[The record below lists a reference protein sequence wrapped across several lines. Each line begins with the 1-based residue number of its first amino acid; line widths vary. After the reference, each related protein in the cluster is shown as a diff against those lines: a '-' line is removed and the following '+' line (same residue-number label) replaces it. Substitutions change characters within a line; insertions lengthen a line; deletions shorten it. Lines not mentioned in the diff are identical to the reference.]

1 MKQNACWSS
10 TLIFTYARNFRVT
23 CNYKTNVNA
32 STLMSIGF
40 NVHGETH
47 RSLRASIRRLMR
59 VRQKIGWTLNH
70 EDEGMRVAA
79 VDVPAGISASGS
91 SSHRHRRSEVPGWWS
106 VVSSEIHRAHDTPHI
121 ASASITRAHTRQ
133 GATSTSVGSP
143 GGTAYP
149 SPLSLSRS
157 PSSSFFRSFKDRVS
171 RTAVPWLWIS
181 RGSKV
186 AEPSTRGAPYSLRDT
201 WNEFAGIN
209 DPSLSSRKLRDAT
222 SKNRCFIA
230 ERFFRTSLSV
240 LILFG
245 NLLRLHWRV

>member
-149 SPLSLSRS
+149 SPPLTLSLSLFFILSLLQGPCIKDRGTVTLNLTRVEGRGAFDSRS
-157 PSSSFFRSFKDRVS
+157 SVLLAGYMERIRGNQRSFIK
-171 RTAVPWLWIS
+171 
-181 RGSKV
+181 
-186 AEPSTRGAPYSLRDT
+186 
-201 WNEFAGIN
+201 
-209 DPSLSSRKLRDAT
+209 
-222 SKNRCFIA
+222 
-230 ERFFRTSLSV
+230 
-240 LILFG
+240 
-245 NLLRLHWRV
+245 